1 MIHSYIEINASQEK
15 IWDILLDFKSY
26 ADWNPFIKS
35 VSGDAAVGSRLSVTM
50 VAPGMKPQVFKPVV
64 TEVWDKKQFR
74 WLGKLGIPG
83 LFDGE
88 HMFILEELDPNR
100 TRFHQNEV
108 FRGLLVPMTKE
119 TQQKALAGFKKMNK
133 ALKERAE
140 AQ

>member
-1 MIHSYIEINASQEK
+1 MIHSYIEINASMEK
-15 IWDILLDFKSY
+15 IWEILLDFKSY

-35 VSGDAAVGSRLSVTM
+35 VSGEAAVGSRLSVTM
-50 VAPGMKPQVFKPVV
+50 EAPGMKPQVFKPVV

-88 HMFILEELDPNR
+88 HMFILEDIDR
-100 TRFHQNEV
+100 GKIRFHQNEV
-108 FRGLLVPMTKE
+108 FRGLLVPMTKDI
-119 TQQKALAGFKKMNK
+119 QQKALLGFKEMNK
-133 ALKERAE
+133 ALKARAE